1 MRYLFIAFHYPK
13 PEYRQ
18 DLLRWISRVGA
29 ALRAQPGLLQ
39 LGDFEDAVN
48 GRIVA
53 VSVWESADHL
63 RTARELTFASLGAG
77 ALYEV
82 WETRLPEVFT
92 LGELEETAAASES
105 DQ

>member
-1 MRYLFIAFHYPK
+1 MRYLFMAFHYPK
-13 PEYRQ
+13 SEYRQ
-18 DLLRWISRVGA
+18 DLLRWIGHVGA

-39 LGDFEDAVN
+39 LGDFEDAAN

-53 VSVWESADHL
+53 ASVWQSEAHL
-63 RTARELTFASLGAG
+63 RTAREHTFASLGA
-77 ALYEV
+77 AAPYEV

-92 LGELEETAAASES
+92 LGELEDSAATSES